1 MPRERDGL
9 WEMLCGADALKSVGG
24 SQPQAVDTWG
34 VWVSPGVPQPSWWLS
49 GDTWGLD
56 AQQTAAV
63 NIHVRVPAPNPP

>member
-34 VWVSPGVPQPSWWLS
+34 GLGVSKGP
-49 GDTWGLD
+49 
-56 AQQTAAV
+56 TAFVVAL
-63 NIHVRVPAPNPP
+63 R